1 MQEWQ
6 YCHLHFSCAIKK
18 VLVKWSLQPSNV
30 MLLHPLISN
39 FTFTN
44 ILCCK
49 EKRKQHIYMGIQ
61 SWQKCQSCQFCAFV
75 KNPNRKQSESSHKE
89 KRFLLCMERD
99 VAHMFMSSC
108 RVIENDFSV
117 CAVDCLVMSIE
128 VFDRYTQLK
137 SKAPIL
143 CT

>member
-1 MQEWQ
+1 M
-6 YCHLHFSCAIKK
+6 
-18 VLVKWSLQPSNV
+18 
-30 MLLHPLISN
+30 SN
-39 FTFTN
+39 FTFTTN
-44 ILCCK
+44 K
-49 EKRKQHIYMGIQ
+49 KGNSKYMGTQ
-61 SWQKCQSCQFCAFV
+61 SWQKCQYCQFCAFV
-75 KNPNRKQSESSHKE
+75 KTPNRKQSESSHKE
-89 KRFLLCMERD
+89 KRLLSCMERD
-99 VAHMFMSSC
+99 VAHMFMSGC